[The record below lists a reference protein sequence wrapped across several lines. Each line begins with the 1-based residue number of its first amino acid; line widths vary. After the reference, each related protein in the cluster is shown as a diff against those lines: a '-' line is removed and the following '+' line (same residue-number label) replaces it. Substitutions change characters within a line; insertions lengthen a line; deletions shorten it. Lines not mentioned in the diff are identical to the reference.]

1 MNGQVIIDTGVLV
14 ALINR
19 NDRYHAWA
27 KRMLANI
34 KPPMLT
40 CEAVVSETCFLLR
53 DFRKQ
58 DVLFQWL
65 DKGALSI
72 AFNLQ
77 EHAKTIRV
85 LMGKYADVPMSYADA
100 CLLRMAECQS
110 GSQILTLDSDFR
122 IYRKNGHEPVALIIP
137 EE

>member
-40 CEAVVSETCFLLR
+40 CEAVISETCFLLR

-65 DKGALSI
+65 DKGALSV
-72 AFNLQ
+72 AFNLPEQ
-77 EHAKTIRV
+77 AKAIRV
-85 LMGKYADVPMSYADA
+85 LMGKYANVPMSYADA

-122 IYRKNGHEPVALIIP
+122 IYRKHGHEPVVLIFP